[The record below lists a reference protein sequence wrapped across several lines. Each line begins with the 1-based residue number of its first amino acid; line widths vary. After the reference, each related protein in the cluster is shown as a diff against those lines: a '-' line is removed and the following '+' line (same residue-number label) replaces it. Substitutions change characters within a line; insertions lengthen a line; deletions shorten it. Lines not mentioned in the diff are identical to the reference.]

1 MYDSKGST
9 HQHTPYT
16 HGRRVARIGMGQTQP
31 RNKTNEVQRTS
42 GQHRLHQKMSSHPR
56 DDASGLKPAFP
67 ARRSDDFLEEELAAR
82 NICNRKHGCSVLLS
96 VPDAFTTHIC
106 EHTVNYLAG
115 QDLYIPSEV
124 EHSKWYLEVYTSPS
138 RPSRNRTSL
147 RLTPVLLQVIA
158 ACISKHSE
166 LIERCIQI
174 LGRWLQMVSIF
185 FQYFNFTYCTCHWL
199 ICVFLAKQLM

>member
-1 MYDSKGST
+1 MSLIT
-9 HQHTPYT
+9 HTTRRVHAPTHTHHLHT
-16 HGRRVARIGMGQTQP
+16 HGRRAWHGLELGKRSHAIKPMKSKEHPSSIALFALQ
-31 RNKTNEVQRTS
+31 
-42 GQHRLHQKMSSHPR
+42 MSSHPR

-138 RPSRNRTSL
+138 
-147 RLTPVLLQVIA
+147 
-158 ACISKHSE
+158 
-166 LIERCIQI
+166 
-174 LGRWLQMVSIF
+174 
-185 FQYFNFTYCTCHWL
+185 
-199 ICVFLAKQLM
+199 

>member
-1 MYDSKGST
+1 MAAKDPRTT
-9 HQHTPYT
+9 HTHTIFTPT
-16 HGRRVARIGMGQTQP
+16 AAVWARIGMGKRSLAIKPMKSKRIRPALFALQ
-31 RNKTNEVQRTS
+31 
-42 GQHRLHQKMSSHPR
+42 MSSHPR

-124 EHSKWYLEVYTSPS
+124 EHARWYLEVHVVP
-138 RPSRNRTSL
+138 
-147 RLTPVLLQVIA
+147 
-158 ACISKHSE
+158 
-166 LIERCIQI
+166 
-174 LGRWLQMVSIF
+174 
-185 FQYFNFTYCTCHWL
+185 
-199 ICVFLAKQLM
+199 